1 MCFFL
6 FPFLIALLNFNCETL
21 GCTSGSDRSSKPLN
35 QKGTCYASFA
45 GALTTGK
52 PGTDWLRTSRLYHS
66 EQKGQVK
73 TPLAI
78 SFFFVFVFV
87 FVFFFF
93 LGGGVLFLSSD
104 TEDRS
109 PPHQCPVY
117 HHTLSLSVALYC
129 PIYAD
134 VCNSNDVAHILTQ
147 AFDSHTCYAAP
158 PILDPFD
165 PKTTFLYYAGGNGP
179 HSGGG
184 VEHGRANY
192 MARATAATDGL
203 AGLKSTVDGVAGK
216 LHTAPLPLAKSSL
229 SLRVSSDAVVNV
241 RMETVDGE
249 LLLSGVAFSS
259 AGATTSSSSSSSS
272 TVSSSSSSESVDV
285 AWSGGHAAAEAM
297 VERLV
302 ESYAAAGS
310 VGHVV
315 LAMEVSGMLFSFT
328 F

>member
-1 MCFFL
+1 ML
-6 FPFLIALLNFNCETL
+6 CELCRSTDYGKTWDRLAPHKQIIPL
-21 GCTSGSDRSSKPLN
+21 GAEGASKNSS
-35 QKGTCYASFA
+35 C
-45 GALTTGK
+45 
-52 PGTDWLRTSRLYHS
+52 H
-66 EQKGQVK
+66 
-73 TPLAI
+73 
-78 SFFFVFVFV
+78 
-87 FVFFFF
+87 FFFF
-93 LGGGVLFLSSD
+93 CFCFRFCFLFFFRGRGSVFKLGYRGQI
-104 TEDRS
+104 T
-109 PPHQCPVY
+109 PHQCPVY

-285 AWSGGHAAAEAM
+285 AWTGGHAAAEAM

>member
-1 MCFFL
+1 ML
-6 FPFLIALLNFNCETL
+6 CELCRSTDYGKTWDRLAPHKQIIPL
-21 GCTSGSDRSSKPLN
+21 GA
-35 QKGTCYASFA
+35 KG
-45 GALTTGK
+45 
-52 PGTDWLRTSRLYHS
+52 
-66 EQKGQVK
+66 
-73 TPLAI
+73 
-78 SFFFVFVFV
+78 
-87 FVFFFF
+87 
-93 LGGGVLFLSSD
+93 
-104 TEDRS
+104 
-109 PPHQCPVY
+109 
-117 HHTLSLSVALYC
+117 
-129 PIYAD
+129 
-134 VCNSNDVAHILTQ
+134 

>member
-1 MCFFL
+1 M
-6 FPFLIALLNFNCETL
+6 
-21 GCTSGSDRSSKPLN
+21 
-35 QKGTCYASFA
+35 
-45 GALTTGK
+45 
-52 PGTDWLRTSRLYHS
+52 
-66 EQKGQVK
+66 
-73 TPLAI
+73 
-78 SFFFVFVFV
+78 
-87 FVFFFF
+87 
-93 LGGGVLFLSSD
+93 
-104 TEDRS
+104 
-109 PPHQCPVY
+109 Y

-134 VCNSNDVAHILTQ
+134 MCNSNDVAHILTQ